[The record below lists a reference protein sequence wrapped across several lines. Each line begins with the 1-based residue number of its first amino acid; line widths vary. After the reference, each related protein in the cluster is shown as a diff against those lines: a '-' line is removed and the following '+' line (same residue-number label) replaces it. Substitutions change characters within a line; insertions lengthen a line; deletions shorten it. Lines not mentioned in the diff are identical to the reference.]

1 MKIAITSTGPTLD
14 DSVESRFGRCAYFL
28 LIDPETLSFEAIRNP
43 NIALGGGAGTQSAQ
57 LMANKGASVVLTGNC
72 GPNAFRVFGAAGI
85 QIITGVSGRVRDA
98 VHQFKAGGLTTSS
111 APNVESHFGMGMGTG
126 MGMGMGRRCG
136 GGGGGGGLR
145 RFGGIKMMP
154 GDNGFSPSNTPSQ
167 KRQPEKEQ
175 IESLKEMALD
185 LRNQLQAIENRIR
198 DLDHQ

>member
-1 MKIAITSTGPTLD
+1 MKIAISSTGPTLD

-28 LIDPETLSFEAIRNP
+28 LIDPETLSLEAIKNP

-85 QIITGVSGRVRDA
+85 QIITGVNGRVRDA

-111 APNVESHFGMGMGTG
+111 APNVESHFGMGMG
-126 MGMGMGRRCG
+126 MGRRCG
-136 GGGGGGGLR
+136 DGGGGGGGLG
-145 RFGGIKMMP
+145 RFGGIRMVS
-154 GDNGFSPSNTPSQ
+154 DDVGFSPSDTSSQ
-167 KRQPEKEQ
+167 KRMPEKDQ

-198 DLDHQ
+198 DLDHK